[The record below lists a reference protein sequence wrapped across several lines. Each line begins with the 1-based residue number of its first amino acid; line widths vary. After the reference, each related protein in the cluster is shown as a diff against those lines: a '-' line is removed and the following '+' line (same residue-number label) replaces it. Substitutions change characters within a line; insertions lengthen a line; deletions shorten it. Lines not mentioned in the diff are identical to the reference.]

1 MEERNQDLI
10 KRRSL
15 YNKVKSESSPAQTG
29 LAISLSSGIG
39 RSTCCG
45 TLLIQNADIDW
56 FPAWFTHVH
65 HKILP
70 LSLQYTQ
77 GAKKSYHINSQ
88 VRHTWVFY
96 SLCISLSC
104 PRWKFLTSFCARP
117 LPYFS
122 QNKNHFFNKIK

>member
-45 TLLIQNADIDW
+45 TLLIRNADIDW

-88 VRHTWVFY
+88 VRHTWVFL
-96 SLCISLSC
+96 SLYFPFLSTVKISHL
-104 PRWKFLTSFCARP
+104 FLCTTTTLF
-117 LPYFS
+117 FIK
-122 QNKNHFFNKIK
+122 KNHFFNKIK